1 MWCVLPFFLFSSV
14 NSLSVCFASMYFMC
28 THIVCRA
35 QYNNKEEAKK
45 NNNQLYRI
53 NLCAAGRQCTQI
65 THTCTRYTTIHT
77 LQTFLSEFTIFKFI
91 ASLFAI
97 FVSFLYQSLTL
108 TLTAS
113 EHCEPIVNAPVQLA
127 SFIAALI
134 RSLLSAHVPILW
146 GFEREKYFDCENE
159 THTSSS
165 FSPFLCTC
173 TLSAFSVYSQIL
185 TSRYLFSIQEI
196 LFALTL
202 IFACDSRCLLLWQ
215 RYIFPGRHILKAIL
229 RKYSGWNWV
238 CHDNCDF

>member
-1 MWCVLPFFLFSSV
+1 MYQAHVWIYKMRECDVCCFFLFSSV
-14 NSLSVCFASMYFMC
+14 NSLSLCFASMYFMC
-28 THIVCRA
+28 THIMCRA

-77 LQTFLSEFTIFKFI
+77 LQTFRSEFTIFKFI

-97 FVSFLYQSLTL
+97 FVSFLYQFL

-113 EHCEPIVNAPVQLA
+113 ERCKPIVNAPDQLA

-134 RSLLSAHVPILW
+134 RSLLSAYIPIMW

-159 THTSSS
+159 TDDSHMFIGFPFSVPLHTS
-165 FSPFLCTC
+165 LRD
-173 TLSAFSVYSQIL
+173 ARVHWVRSQYIL
-185 TSRYLFSIQEI
+185 TYWR
-196 LFALTL
+196 A
-202 IFACDSRCLLLWQ
+202 A
-215 RYIFPGRHILKAIL
+215 
-229 RKYSGWNWV
+229 V
-238 CHDNCDF
+238 CF

>member
-134 RSLLSAHVPILW
+134 RSLLSAHVPIMW

-165 FSPFLCTC
+165 FSPFLCRYTPVWQMHVYVERV
-173 TLSAFSVYSQIL
+173 FS
-185 TSRYLFSIQEI
+185 LFSNTDEPLFVFNSGNTLRAHAHIRMW
-196 LFALTL
+196 FALLAVVTK
-202 IFACDSRCLLLWQ
+202 IH
-215 RYIFPGRHILKAIL
+215 FPRTSHFEV
-229 RKYSGWNWV
+229 NT
-238 CHDNCDF
+238 